1 MNVFHKV
8 TRESLR
14 KNRLRTI
21 VTIVGVLLSA
31 AMVCAVTTIVVSFQ
45 GFYRDSE
52 VYETGDWYG
61 RVERA
66 DQEVRQAL
74 EADSRVAHVASA
86 EILGYAASESQNE
99 DKPYIYLLGA
109 DATFFDVMPVRAV
122 GETAGAGRRNFGPR
136 PLPVC
141 RERGSQPADWRHR
154 GAGPGRA
161 HGGRVPPESEQPPV
175 RR

>member
-52 VYETGDWYG
+52 
-61 RVERA
+61 
-66 DQEVRQAL
+66 
-74 EADSRVAHVASA
+74 S
-86 EILGYAASESQNE
+86 I
-99 DKPYIYLLGA
+99 
-109 DATFFDVMPVRAV
+109 
-122 GETAGAGRRNFGPR
+122 
-136 PLPVC
+136 
-141 RERGSQPADWRHR
+141 
-154 GAGPGRA
+154 
-161 HGGRVPPESEQPPV
+161 
-175 RR
+175 

>member
-61 RVERA
+61 RA
-66 DQEVRQAL
+66 GSPAGSGGGQPGGPCC
-74 EADSRVAHVASA
+74 
-86 EILGYAASESQNE
+86 LGR
-99 DKPYIYLLGA
+99 DIGLC
-109 DATFFDVMPVRAV
+109 
-122 GETAGAGRRNFGPR
+122 GE
-136 PLPVC
+136 
-141 RERGSQPADWRHR
+141 
-154 GAGPGRA
+154 
-161 HGGRVPPESEQPPV
+161 
-175 RR
+175 

>member
-66 DQEVRQAL
+66 DQEVPAGSGGGQPGGPCC
-74 EADSRVAHVASA
+74 
-86 EILGYAASESQNE
+86 LGR
-99 DKPYIYLLGA
+99 DIGLC
-109 DATFFDVMPVRAV
+109 
-122 GETAGAGRRNFGPR
+122 GE
-136 PLPVC
+136 
-141 RERGSQPADWRHR
+141 
-154 GAGPGRA
+154 
-161 HGGRVPPESEQPPV
+161 
-175 RR
+175 

>member
-86 EILGYAASESQNE
+86 EILGYSASESQNE

-122 GETAGAGRRNFGPR
+122 GRLPEQEGEILVPSHYLSVGNGGA
-136 PLPVC
+136 L
-141 RERGSQPADWRHR
+141 SLIHI
-154 GAGPGRA
+154 
-161 HGGRVPPESEQPPV
+161 
-175 RR
+175 

>member
-45 GFYRDSE
+45 GFYGDCE

-66 DQEVRQAL
+66 DQEVRLAL
-74 EADSRVAHVASA
+74 EAMRRVKVRMRTNPIFTCWAQTPPSLTSCRFGQWGDCRSRKEKFWSPSTTC
-86 EILGYAASESQNE
+86 L
-99 DKPYIYLLGA
+99 
-109 DATFFDVMPVRAV
+109 
-122 GETAGAGRRNFGPR
+122 
-136 PLPVC
+136 
-141 RERGSQPADWRHR
+141 
-154 GAGPGRA
+154 
-161 HGGRVPPESEQPPV
+161 
-175 RR
+175 